1 MALPTQNFY
10 PQLNYVI
17 AGTGASSTPQAIAQP
32 ANAPGTQPLSDFR
45 LTNPTSTDAFVAW
58 TQTGTATATAS
69 GLNSV
74 ALRANS
80 EKVFRLGPAQSIAV
94 IFGTST
100 ATGNI
105 YVSVGEGA

>member
-1 MALPTQNFY
+1 MLLHQNFY
-10 PQLNYVI
+10 PQLNYVL

-32 ANAPGTQPLSDFR
+32 ANSTQNQPLTDFR
-45 LTNPTSTDAFVAW
+45 IANPNSSDAFVAF

-74 ALRANS
+74 AVRGNS

-94 IFGTST
+94 IFGTAT

-105 YVSVGEGA
+105 YISAGEGQ